1 MDENNLIYENAKVY
15 ANIADISVEEAM
27 EALLQIM
34 KTYECDVN
42 ELDEVI
48 DKLNSVQ

>member
-1 MDENNLIYENAKVY
+1 MTEINLLNENAKIY
-15 ANIADISVEEAM
+15 ANIADISVEEAT

-42 ELDEVI
+42 ELNEVI
-48 DKLNSVQ
+48 DKLNNVQ